1 MHPSIETIEE
11 AIVKE
16 FEACPDWDERYKL
29 IIKYG
34 KQLPAI
40 DKAYQNEA
48 YQVQGCQS
56 SVWMHAELNEDGTLN
71 YYADSD
77 ALIVRGL
84 IALLLKVLA
93 KQAPQAILQSKLSFL
108 ERLELGKH
116 ISMQRN
122 NGLFAMIKQMKL
134 YAQVFALQAGSS
146 SASL

>member
-1 MHPSIETIEE
+1 MHPTIE
-11 AIVKE
+11 AIEDTIVQE
-16 FEACPDWDERYKL
+16 FEACTNWDERYAL
-29 IIKYG
+29 IIKQG

-40 DKAYQNEA
+40 DAAYQTEA

-56 SVWMHAELNEDGTLN
+56 TVWMHAEMNEDGTLA
-71 YYADSD
+71 YHGDSD

-84 IALLLKVLA
+84 ISLLLRVLTN
-93 KQAPQAILQSKLSFL
+93 QPPQAILKSELTFL

-134 YAQVFALQAGSS
+134 YAQVFALQARG
-146 SASL
+146 